1 MEILFKHLISLTVG
15 ANYDGAVGVDILEVL
30 LSASR
35 SPKNNRCPTM
45 GRLLFLRDLE
55 ANNNTSKILTPTT
68 LSSIFGVANKGGSTR
83 RRHSDAQVSIQLSEV
98 LCDLDLDEH
107 TFLCLFFVIYSIYVI
122 MNSYFFIRENV

>member
-1 MEILFKHLISLTVG
+1 
-15 ANYDGAVGVDILEVL
+15 
-30 LSASR
+30 
-35 SPKNNRCPTM
+35 M